1 MSTLIPFLIISVIY
15 FITMGMLIK
24 VKLDNPFIYDLTFL
38 MILVTITYIA
48 IIILTFITDLLY
60 IFQ

>member
-38 MILVTITYIA
+38 MILATVLYLIA
-48 IIILTFITDLLY
+48 IITLETDLLS